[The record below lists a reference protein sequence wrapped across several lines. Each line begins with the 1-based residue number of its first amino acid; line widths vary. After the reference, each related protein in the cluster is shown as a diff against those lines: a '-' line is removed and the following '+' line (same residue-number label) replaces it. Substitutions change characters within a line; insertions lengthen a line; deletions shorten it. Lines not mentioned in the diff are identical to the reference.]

1 MDLSR
6 FRNLSIFFIFF
17 FCFFSH
23 FIYDLFPSFF
33 TSVFFPVN
41 ESIWEHMKML
51 VSSVVIWEVILFFI
65 FKSNGFVFDNF
76 WVHVL
81 IICVCSVLIFLIIY
95 LPFFIVFGDN
105 FIINIVFLFISI
117 FLSVKIGFNVLERKK
132 YNLEFISVILIIM
145 IYILFGFLT
154 YYPLKNFLFLDPSS
168 GEYGI
173 NFH

>member
-6 FRNLSIFFIFF
+6 FRNFSIFFIFF

-23 FIYDLFPSFF
+23 FIYDLFPSFL

-51 VSSVVIWEVILFFI
+51 ISSIIIWEIILFFV
-65 FKSNGFVFDNF
+65 FKSYGFIFDNF
-76 WVHVL
+76 FIHVL
-81 IICVCSVLIFLIIY
+81 IICVCSVFIFLIIY
-95 LPFFIVFGDN
+95 LPLFMVFGEN
-105 FIINIVFLFISI
+105 FIINIVVLFISI

-132 YNLEFISVILIIM
+132 YNLEFLSVVLIIM

-168 GEYGI
+168 GKYGI
-173 NFH
+173 NFD